1 MQIKKPI
8 KKIGIVAIPNISV
21 AGGFARVF
29 RDLVE
34 SLRILKKEVYL
45 LTPYKVDY
53 KKIEEYHG
61 PVKFKKIFY
70 PGKLKAKF
78 CRENSISRK
87 LLKQEFRKMANEVD
101 MIIDLDGGILERY
114 LPNNFV
120 KSRYII
126 WRVSCGHSKLE
137 TNKLQ
142 RKGLKRRIKDIIQIL
157 ICAKDVPHTNNHK
170 IYPIDDWTRKA
181 LIKYWHVSP
190 EKFILYPE
198 IKIEQFKNKNIK
210 KKNQIIIFGR
220 ISPNK
225 MIEDSIK
232 IFYLGTKNYPEYKLV
247 ILGGL
252 IPDSDE
258 YLRFLKRLIN
268 NLKISDRVEIIGNPS
283 FEKLKGILLESKI
296 IIDSQREISLTLTSI
311 EALAA
316 GCIVLSHKFAS
327 TYLEILESGKYG
339 FGFNNVK
346 EGGKNLDMILTK
358 LKTGKLNQRQFVKR
372 ANFFSRDNFIKR
384 VGKILNEN

>member
-1 MQIKKPI
+1 MQTKRPI
-8 KKIGIVAIPNISV
+8 KKVGIVAIPNISV

-29 RDLVE
+29 RDLAAA
-34 SLRILKKEVYL
+34 LDTLNKEVYL

-70 PGKLKAKF
+70 PEKLKAKL
-78 CRENSISRK
+78 CRENTISRK
-87 LLKQEFRKMANEVD
+87 LLRQEFREMANEVD

-114 LPNNFV
+114 LPNNFDE
-120 KSRYII
+120 SRYII

-142 RKGLKRRIKDIIQIL
+142 RKGLKRKTKDLIQTL
-157 ICAKDVPHTNNHK
+157 IGAKDVPHTNNHK

-181 LIKYWHVSP
+181 LIKYWHVAP

-198 IKIEQFKNKNIK
+198 IKIEQFKNKKIE
-210 KKNQIIIFGR
+210 KKNQAVIFGR

-232 IFYLGTKNYPEYKLV
+232 IFHKGTKNYPEYKLI

-258 YLRFLKRLIN
+258 YLKFLRSLIKN
-268 NLKISDRVEIIGNPS
+268 FKISDRVKIIGNPS
-283 FEKLKGILLESKI
+283 FKKLRDVLLESKV

-339 FGFNNVK
+339 FGCNNVK
-346 EGGKNLDMILTK
+346 EGGENLDIILTK
-358 LKTGKLNQRQFVKR
+358 LKNGKIDQWQFVNR
-372 ANFFSRDNFIKR
+372 ANFFSRNNFIKR
-384 VGKILNEN
+384 VEKILNES